1 MNVVISQPMLFPW
14 IGLIEQVR
22 LSDTFVFYDDVQF
35 SKGSFTNR
43 VQIKT
48 SQGMCWMTVPIEK
61 TASAMAIKD
70 IKICYKQNWQNK
82 HFKLIEQSLAGAM
95 YLKDALYL
103 LESVY
108 AKNHKYLGE
117 LAKESITAVVN
128 YFDLLENKKIIN
140 VGDIKIPGTGS
151 DRVLAVVKSL
161 GGNAYI
167 SGHGGLKYLK
177 HLMFDDSQI
186 SVKYMEYKLTKYRQ
200 LHGEFTPYVSILDLI
215 ANCGK
220 TGKNVICSDAKYY
233 KEL

>member
-1 MNVVISQPMLFPW
+1 
-14 IGLIEQVR
+14 
-22 LSDTFVFYDDVQF
+22 
-35 SKGSFTNR
+35 
-43 VQIKT
+43 
-48 SQGMCWMTVPIEK
+48 MCWMTVPIEK
-61 TASAMAIKD
+61 ASSVMAIKD
-70 IKICYKQNWQNK
+70 IKICHKQNWQKK
-82 HFKLIEQSLAGAM
+82 HIKLIEQSLAGAT
-95 YLKDALYL
+95 YLKDALNL

-117 LAKESITAVVN
+117 LAKESITAVAK
-128 YFDLLENKKIIN
+128 YFDLLDSKTIIN
-140 VGDIKIPGTGS
+140 IGDIKISGSGS

-161 GGNAYI
+161 GGNVYI

-177 HLMFDDSQI
+177 HLMFDDSKI

-220 TGKNVICSDAKYY
+220 TGKNVICSEAKYY